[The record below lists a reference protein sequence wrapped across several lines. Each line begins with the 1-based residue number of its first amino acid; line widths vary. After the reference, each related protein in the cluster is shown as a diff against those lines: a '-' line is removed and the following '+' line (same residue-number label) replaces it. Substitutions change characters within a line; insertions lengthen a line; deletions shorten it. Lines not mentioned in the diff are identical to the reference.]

1 MKEQERVLL
10 EKLTQLQDLL
20 VRYGHRSRLAR
31 GPMGNPYRGQGRILK
46 LLRLT
51 PEISQRDLLDLL
63 DMRPQSLG
71 ELLGKLER
79 DGYITRTPLEEDR
92 RVMMIRLTEKG
103 VCPQEAPDETD
114 LLDCLTGEEQ
124 VILEGYLDRM
134 IARLEQV
141 VAEMGPAPHEPPP
154 PHHGP
159 HHGLH
164 EPPPPPHGPHH
175 GPHGDP
181 PLPPGHRRG
190 TWEDSG
196 EGTAEVPGEPQPH
209 KLV

>member
-1 MKEQERVLL
+1 MKGQEKILL

-20 VRYGHRSRLAR
+20 VRYGHRGRMAR

-46 LLRLT
+46 LLRLK
-51 PEISQRDLLDLL
+51 PEISQRDLLELL

-79 DGYITRTPLEEDR
+79 DGYITRAPLEEDR

-103 VCPQEAPDETD
+103 AYPQEEASDEVD

-141 VAEMGPAPHEPPP
+141 LAEMGPAPHEPPP
-154 PHHGP
+154 PHHGHHHGFHGNPPPPHGP
-159 HHGLH
+159 HHRPHDGP
-164 EPPPPPHGPHH
+164 PPPPPHGPHH
-175 GPHGDP
+175 GPGGD
-181 PLPPGHRRG
+181 PLPPAGRPL
-190 TWEDSG
+190 E
-196 EGTAEVPGEPQPH
+196 ELEE
-209 KLV
+209 

>member
-1 MKEQERVLL
+1 MKEQERILL

-20 VRYGHRSRLAR
+20 VRYGHRGRMVR
-31 GPMGNPYRGQGRILK
+31 GPMPNPYRGQGRILK

-51 PEISQRDLLDLL
+51 PEISQRDLLELL

-79 DGYITRTPLEEDR
+79 DGYITRAPLEEDR

-103 VCPQEAPDETD
+103 ACPQEEAPEEAG

-124 VILEGYLDRM
+124 GILEGYLDRM

-141 VAEMGPAPHEPPP
+141 LAEMGPHD
-154 PHHGP
+154 GP
-159 HHGLH
+159 
-164 EPPPPPHGPHH
+164 PPPPPHGPHH
-175 GPHGDP
+175 GPHDGPPPHGPHPGPPQGPHHGPHDDP
-181 PLPPGHRRG
+181 PPPDPLPEEREAP
-190 TWEDSG
+190 E
-196 EGTAEVPGEPQPH
+196 A
-209 KLV
+209 